1 MTALTSQSKPGHLIS
16 NTSFENLKA
25 IQTAASNATVKI
37 ADNGSATGSVIDLKQ
52 FSTVEGLKSFTV
64 EGDGGANIIQLSSA
78 LSTSGITSVDL
89 GDDDKV
95 DKLFFNVDSTAYLS
109 TGSDSLG
116 YTTVNN
122 FDATGDKDDIGIF
135 YGSDSAIASIKRTGA
150 TGDGVQSM
158 TQDRTILEDDTN
170 LVVTNNPS
178 GSSAFDTVDEAKS
191 IIAQAINSVENGPT
205 VWPRS
210 PMALMLKP
218 VLLTPM

>member
-1 MTALTSQSKPGHLIS
+1 MS
-16 NTSFENLKA
+16 
-25 IQTAASNATVKI
+25 
-37 ADNGSATGSVIDLKQ
+37 NGSDA
-52 FSTVEGLKSFTV
+52 
-64 EGDGGANIIQLSSA
+64 
-78 LSTSGITSVDL
+78 
-89 GDDDKV
+89 
-95 DKLFFNVDSTAYLS
+95 
-109 TGSDSLG
+109 LG

-191 IIAQAINSVENGPT
+191 IIAQAINSVENGADRLAQITYGIDAQTGVTDAYVMAANLGSASPT
-205 VWPRS
+205 DNLGGSDNFSVAS
-210 PMALMLKP
+210 VAKLVGVDDGDIDISKNSALVKTNNLS
-218 VLLTPM
+218 